1 MKKYLS
7 KPVQKIII
15 FNLFCCWSAI
25 SFASDADTLL
35 NLVISKPVFYNVIQ
49 NGQGEVYAGTA
60 DGIYK
65 IEGEAISQFDRQSG
79 YIRFNRKGKPEIDSS
94 GISNHESFQYL
105 HLLPY
110 PDEKRQ
116 VYHTGTAEQF
126 YMVSGGRLY
135 MFDIVPYGVSYK
147 NQSIRSISK
156 HLVGGY
162 SGVYQ
167 DGRKLEFPT
176 FTDGFIREFGDTA
189 FICYGGLFRITPKT
203 QDNYLSEVP
212 FGALIDGENL
222 GYIDDIYYDAPHAAY
237 VISSQTGVYV
247 LGIDLKKVRKIL
259 SIHKREPIV
268 LLGSKESFLFT
279 VGGKIFSYSF
289 DSDRLSSEDST
300 GEQILSGVKISNR
313 LLYTLSAT
321 SLYQTATNT
330 FFHKIAT
337 FHDVHTMVALNEKE
351 VVIAGNQG
359 LYLYSTES
367 STTAVL
373 IPGVEFNKRALFTDG
388 QKLYA
393 GSVSGLYTIDLKQL
407 PKLIQRNKGKV
418 EANNYGYFIFGAIT
432 LLLTSVF
439 GGAIFHL
446 NRKLKTAEQIIQETK
461 TEQLPVEE
469 KMIDKEKIVE
479 FIRLNLPTASLKS
492 INEHFG
498 SNTNQVYALFD
509 PEKPGTII
517 QQIRTELVIAMK
529 KEKASLAEIATATG
543 FSQSYIKKIK
553 LSDG

>member
-1 MKKYLS
+1 M
-7 KPVQKIII
+7 
-15 FNLFCCWSAI
+15 LFCHFGGISSA
-25 SFASDADTLL
+25 SEADTLL
-35 NLVISKPVFYNVIQ
+35 NMVLSKPVFYNVMQ
-49 NGQGEVYAGTA
+49 NGQGEIYAGTA
-60 DGIYK
+60 EGIYR
-65 IEGEAISQFDRQSG
+65 IRGEALRQFDRRSG
-79 YIRFNRKGKPEIDSS
+79 YIRFDTNGIPGIDSS
-94 GISNHESFQYL
+94 GISNHDSYQFL

-110 PDEKRQ
+110 AEEKRQ
-116 VYHTGTAEQF
+116 VYHTGTEDQF
-126 YMVSGGRLY
+126 YIVSGGRMY
-135 MFDIVPYGVSYK
+135 IFDIVPYGISYR
-147 NQSIRSISK
+147 NQSIRSISRQF
-156 HLVGGY
+156 VGGY

-167 DGRKLEFPT
+167 NGRKLNYPT

-189 FICYGGLFRITPKT
+189 FVCYGGLYRITPYD
-203 QDNYLSEVP
+203 QQNYLSEVP
-212 FGALIDGENL
+212 FGALLDGVNL
-222 GYIDDIYYDAPHAAY
+222 GYLDDIYYDKQHASY
-237 VISSQTGVYV
+237 VISSQLGVFV
-247 LGIDLKKVRKIL
+247 AGADLKKVRKIL
-259 SIHKREPIV
+259 SIRNRESIV

-279 VGGKIFSYSF
+279 VGSKVFSYSF
-289 DSDRLSSEDST
+289 DSDRLSAEDST

-313 LLYTLSAT
+313 LLYTISAQ
-321 SLYQTATNT
+321 SLFQSATNT

-351 VVIAGNQG
+351 LVIAGNQG

-367 STTAVL
+367 GTTSVL

-407 PKLIQRNKGKV
+407 PRLIQRNKGKV
-418 EANNYGYFIFGAIT
+418 EATNYGYLIFGGVT
-432 LLLTSVF
+432 LLLFSIF
-439 GGAIFHL
+439 AGAIFHL
-446 NRKLKTAEQIIQETK
+446 NRKLKKAEQIIKETK
-461 TEQLPVEE
+461 TEQFPVEE
-469 KMIDKEKIVE
+469 KVIDKEKIIE
-479 FIRLNLPTASLKS
+479 FIRMNLPTASLKS

-553 LSDG
+553 VSDG